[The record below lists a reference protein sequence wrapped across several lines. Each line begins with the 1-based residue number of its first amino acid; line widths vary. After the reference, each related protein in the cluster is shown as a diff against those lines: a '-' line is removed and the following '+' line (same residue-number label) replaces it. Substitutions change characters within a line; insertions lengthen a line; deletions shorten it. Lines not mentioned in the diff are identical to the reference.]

1 MPGLSLTRR
10 VGEAVLVGP
19 HRVEVAATDG
29 GAALLVVTGPDV
41 MRSWRRPG
49 EAPLRVGEA
58 FVLVQSV
65 GSRSVRLSIVA
76 PRHVAI
82 AREEV
87 V

>member
-1 MPGLSLTRR
+1 
-10 VGEAVLVGP
+10 
-19 HRVEVAATDG
+19 
-29 GAALLVVTGPDV
+29 

>member
-1 MPGLSLTRR
+1 MPGLGLTRR

-19 HRVEVAATDG
+19 YRVEVAATG
-29 GAALLVVTGPDV
+29 AGAALLVVTGPDV
-41 MRSWRRPG
+41 MRAWRRPG
-49 EAPLRVGEA
+49 EPPLRVGEA
-58 FVLVQSV
+58 LVLVQSV
-65 GSRSVRLSIVA
+65 GSRRVGLSIVA

>member
-1 MPGLSLTRR
+1 MPGLGLTRR
-10 VGEAVLVGP
+10 VGEAVLIGP
-19 HRVEVAATDG
+19 HRVEVAATDAG
-29 GAALLVVTGPDV
+29 VALLVVTGQDA

-49 EAPLRVGEA
+49 EPPLRVGEA

-65 GSRSVRLSIVA
+65 GLRSVRLSIVA